1 MKIYI
6 ILIIVNYYQD
16 KMAKLILLTLATLV
30 LGRNEC
36 SLKASNIGRGMAT
49 REFAKWDKNCTTI
62 ETFYND
68 MLTRDP
74 TEKCLRRG
82 YWDKAQDLY
91 EQYSVDCSLV
101 KCDDV
106 GKELGKIVGIAF
118 CNGQTVNTTLSICNA
133 REESICSDTV
143 FDYVHDNCY
152 DKIRMGEE
160 PYSVYDSYLEYC
172 NKV

>member
-1 MKIYI
+1 
-6 ILIIVNYYQD
+6 
-16 KMAKLILLTLATLV
+16 MAKLLMMVMVAATV
-30 LGRNEC
+30 SAASTC
-36 SLKASNIGRGMAT
+36 SLRAFNIGGGMAT
-49 REFAKWDKNCTTI
+49 REFKKWDKNCTTL

-91 EQYSVDCSLV
+91 EKYSVDCSPI

-106 GKELGKIVGIAF
+106 GEELGKIVGAAF
-118 CNGQTVNTTLSICNA
+118 CNGTVVNTTLSICNA
-133 REESICSDTV
+133 REESICSDAV
-143 FDYVHDNCY
+143 FDYIHDNCY
-152 DKIRMGEE
+152 DKIRMGDK